1 MAAGGADPDGCGGIA
16 EFKIPEAGPAP
27 PSLRPPHQYGVPM
40 ETLAQ
45 IRCGAT
51 LERLLC
57 HPRLP
62 LIAGWDTERP
72 AIRIWEYAIGKLR
85 EIGAVRADSP
95 AYDAVG
101 YHRFKR
107 TPSAAWHPD
116 KPQLVVADGDSTT
129 SWTPANTVRVE
140 GVAPTRY
147 HRDVAFSPDGKT
159 LWLSPAGGEDGWESS
174 ITLDLACGA
183 TAIGPRWDTG
193 VVAYPGGGLLA
204 TLQSDQGASLVL
216 FARDTGPVLRPLRR
230 ALVLD
235 CDGYETPVF
244 SPDGRHFAVR
254 GNAYDNSLEV
264 FEFPSLRRVLGLTL
278 GEPSP
283 GYPYPQEW
291 LDRMRAWSRHN
302 VAFSLL
308 PGVLWIGTPEGTVIE
323 FTIDGKQVAN
333 HEALSGSAVTALTA
347 AATGELIVAGRDGTL
362 LVLSVGPAAPA
373 EAPMPAVIE
382 FLAGTCEASV
392 LDMDQLDLTDGTR
405 TWQPGDLDAVTEAS
419 ESDPSWLQIQAA
431 MNRLT

>member
-1 MAAGGADPDGCGGIA
+1 
-16 EFKIPEAGPAP
+16 
-27 PSLRPPHQYGVPM
+27 M

-45 IRCGAT
+45 IRSGAT

-72 AIRIWEYAIGKLR
+72 AIRIWEYAIGQLR
-85 EIGAVRADSP
+85 EIGAVGVDSTV
-95 AYDAVG
+95 YDAAG
-101 YHRFKR
+101 YDRFKR

-116 KPQLVVADGDSTT
+116 EPQLVVADGNSTAC
-129 SWTPANTVRVE
+129 WTPANTSRID
-140 GVAPTRY
+140 GVPPTGY
-147 HRDVAFSPDGKT
+147 HRNVAFSPDGRT
-159 LWLSPAGGEDGWESS
+159 LWLSPAGGEEGWESS
-174 ITLDLACGA
+174 ITLDLASGA

-204 TLQSDQGASLVL
+204 TLQSDQGATLVL
-216 FARDTGPVLRPLRR
+216 FSRDTGPVLRPMRR

-235 CDGYETPVF
+235 CDGYEIPTF

-264 FEFPSLRRVLGLTL
+264 FEFPGLRRVLGLTL

-302 VAFSLL
+302 VAFGAF
-308 PGVLWIGTPEGTVIE
+308 PGVLWIGTPDGAVIGLE
-323 FTIDGKQVAN
+323 IDGKRVTEF
-333 HEALSGSAVTALTA
+333 EALPGSAVTALTT
-347 AATGELIVAGRDGTL
+347 AATGELIIAGRDGTL
-362 LVLSVGPAAPA
+362 RVLSVGRAGPSEASTAA
-373 EAPMPAVIE
+373 VTE
-382 FLAGTCEASV
+382 FLARTSEARV
-392 LDMDQLDLTDGTR
+392 VDMDQLDLTDGTR
-405 TWQPGDLDAVTEAS
+405 TWQPGDLGTVTEAS
-419 ESDPSWLQIQAA
+419 ESDPSWLKIQAA
-431 MNRLT
+431 MNRLA